1 MSIILNP
8 KAKYRSMATT
18 CELVWLLQL
27 LKDLNV
33 NHSKPELL
41 YCDNQAAI
49 HIAANPVLHECTKHI
64 E

>member
-1 MSIILNP
+1 
-8 KAKYRSMATT
+8 MATT

-33 NHSKPELL
+33 NHSKPALL

-49 HIAANPVLHECTKHI
+49 HIATNPVLHERTKHI

>member
-18 CELVWLLQL
+18 CELVWL

-49 HIAANPVLHECTKHI
+49 HIAANPVLHERTKHI